1 MITKAYCH
9 ETFEKALP
17 YVFKSRIERG
27 GVGGGVERWNSPRW
41 MQKFSK
47 NSKRRGGGGIVGGV
61 QFLKDFFRKQ
71 TGIFSDK
78 KNLI

>member
-27 GVGGGVERWNSPRW
+27 GW
-41 MQKFSK
+41 
-47 NSKRRGGGGIVGGV
+47 RGGIARGGCRNSQKIVSGRGGSWNC
-61 QFLKDFFRKQ
+61 RGS
-71 TGIFSDK
+71 GIFK
-78 KNLI
+78 GFF

>member
-27 GVGGGVERWNSPRW
+27 G
-41 MQKFSK
+41 
-47 NSKRRGGGGIVGGV
+47 GGGGGWGKSLAFGRRGEGGGGEV
-61 QFLKDFFRKQ
+61 E
-71 TGIFSDK
+71 
-78 KNLI
+78 

>member
-27 GVGGGVERWNSPRW
+27 GGWRGGIARGGCKNSQKIVSGGGELELSGECN
-41 MQKFSK
+41 F
-47 NSKRRGGGGIVGGV
+47 
-61 QFLKDFFRKQ
+61 
-71 TGIFSDK
+71 
-78 KNLI
+78 

>member
-27 GVGGGVERWNSPRW
+27 GGGVGRWNSPRW

-47 NSKRRGGGGIVGGV
+47 NSKRRGRVGIAGGV
-61 QFLKDFFRKQ
+61 QFLKDKWSYGSFCLLF
-71 TGIFSDK
+71 
-78 KNLI
+78 